1 MVYTTTTATKKDKK
15 LKSKPTYEIERNN
28 QVMNKEKQKTNAD
41 KTNIRKTQTTT
52 NNVKRP
58 TKEMKTYIHKK
69 ETNVMKI
76 GTWNI
81 RSIQG
86 KERELEEEF
95 ERAKLDILAINETKK
110 KGKGSIKL
118 ENGNVLIFSGTEKKK
133 RASAG
138 VGCIIHK
145 KLETKIE
152 KWKAITERILKI
164 TLKNINNE
172 YKTIIIVYAPNE
184 DDTVANKEKFWDELT
199 EITED
204 AKGKIIIAG
213 DFNSRVGKKD
223 HKYYKEIGTH
233 GEDKRNDNGK
243 RMLQFCKMQ
252 NMIITNT
259 FFKHKDIHK
268 ITREVRSRNE
278 RSIID
283 YILVEEKDRKLVIDT
298 KVRRGPEIGSDHYMV
313 VSKIRDSNN
322 IDERQNTV
330 LKNKIKFETIRAYKL
345 QNEET
350 SKKYSSLLTKRLQED
365 TKRMKNVNVEE
376 MWVTFRNTII
386 DTARTTCGSNRKI
399 NSKRQTAWWSEEIK
413 NKIKLKKIA
422 WGNYLR
428 EKNTNR

>member
-81 RSIQG
+81 RSLQG

-172 YKTIIIVYAPNE
+172 YKTIIIV
-184 DDTVANKEKFWDELT
+184 
-199 EITED
+199 
-204 AKGKIIIAG
+204 
-213 DFNSRVGKKD
+213 
-223 HKYYKEIGTH
+223 
-233 GEDKRNDNGK
+233 
-243 RMLQFCKMQ
+243 
-252 NMIITNT
+252 
-259 FFKHKDIHK
+259 
-268 ITREVRSRNE
+268 
-278 RSIID
+278 
-283 YILVEEKDRKLVIDT
+283 
-298 KVRRGPEIGSDHYMV
+298 
-313 VSKIRDSNN
+313 
-322 IDERQNTV
+322 
-330 LKNKIKFETIRAYKL
+330 
-345 QNEET
+345 
-350 SKKYSSLLTKRLQED
+350 
-365 TKRMKNVNVEE
+365 
-376 MWVTFRNTII
+376 
-386 DTARTTCGSNRKI
+386 
-399 NSKRQTAWWSEEIK
+399 
-413 NKIKLKKIA
+413 
-422 WGNYLR
+422 
-428 EKNTNR
+428 